1 MATTNYTL
9 TDITSVVFDGTSLTQ
24 VNLDGVS
31 VWPYRKPITITISS
45 DTSNYTLQPSAITGY
60 MAGFTDITF
69 VINSGVVIGSTSNST
84 TALTI
89 SSFASGDTVSVT
101 NNGYIVGAG
110 GRGGDSNSN
119 NDGGGGTAIETTSA
133 VNINNLGIIGGGGG
147 GGGSR
152 NHTSAV
158 GGSGKN
164 TWTIYQAGGPGGGGA
179 GRTAGAA
186 GTRVSYG
193 GNWPGYASA
202 GSLTAGGAGGSGDGG
217 AGAYGGSL
225 GANGSTATHAGG
237 TGGKYL
243 VGSSHVTWIATGT
256 RLGTS
261 ST

>member
-119 NDGGGGTAIETTSA
+119 KDQE
-133 VNINNLGIIGGGGG
+133 IIHLLLVDQVKTPGLFTK
-147 GGGSR
+147 R
-152 NHTSAV
+152 VVQVVVA
-158 GGSGKN
+158 
-164 TWTIYQAGGPGGGGA
+164 QAAQLELLAP
-179 GRTAGAA
+179 
-186 GTRVSYG
+186 
-193 GNWPGYASA
+193 
-202 GSLTAGGAGGSGDGG
+202 GSLMVAIGQVMQVLD
-217 AGAYGGSL
+217 
-225 GANGSTATHAGG
+225 H
-237 TGGKYL
+237 
-243 VGSSHVTWIATGT
+243 
-256 RLGTS
+256 
-261 ST
+261 